1 MKSAIPEPMI
11 QTYSPNR
18 YLCQKTAEKPE
29 LDGRLDKPF
38 WEQAPWSE
46 DFVDIEGEMKP
57 LPHKQTRVKML
68 WDDEYFYFGAELIE
82 DEIWATLTER
92 DSVIFHDNDFE
103 IFIDPD
109 GDTHHYYEFE
119 INALNTVWD
128 LLLIKPY
135 RDGGPSVNGWD
146 ISGMKTAV
154 HIDGE
159 LNAPDQMEKNHKWT
173 VEVAMPWKILKE
185 CARDGRPP
193 QSGEFWRVNFS
204 RVQWQVEVENG
215 QYVKKINPE
224 TAKPYPEDN
233 WVWSPQGVIN
243 MHYPELWGYVFF
255 TDTENQQLP
264 MIPEDEEKKWQLR
277 KIYYWERNYYAEHDS
292 FTSDISDEL
301 QQQLPADWEIET
313 TSRTFLASVKS
324 TDGQKRIYIREDGKV
339 WEESAK

>member
-1 MKSAIPEPMI
+1 MKSAVPEPTI
-11 QTYSPNR
+11 QTYAPNR
-18 YLCQKTAEKPE
+18 YLCQKTSEKPE
-29 LDGRLDKPF
+29 LDGRLDKSF

-46 DFVDIEGEMKP
+46 AFVDIEGEMRP

-119 INALNTVWD
+119 
-128 LLLIKPY
+128 
-135 RDGGPSVNGWD
+135 
-146 ISGMKTAV
+146 
-154 HIDGE
+154 
-159 LNAPDQMEKNHKWT
+159 
-173 VEVAMPWKILKE
+173 
-185 CARDGRPP
+185 
-193 QSGEFWRVNFS
+193 
-204 RVQWQVEVENG
+204 
-215 QYVKKINPE
+215 

-255 TDTENQQLP
+255 TDTENQPLP

-277 KIYYWERNYYAEHDS
+277 KIYYWERNYFAEHDS
-292 FTSDISDEL
+292 FTTDISDEL
-301 QQQLPADWEIET
+301 HEQLPVDWEIET
-313 TSRTFLASVKS
+313 TSRTFLASVKT
-324 TDGQKRIYIREDGKV
+324 TDGQKRMYIREDGRV